1 MMKLFF
7 SILLLLVRFTLA
19 AQFSIPDYR
28 IARDS
33 MTHITVF
40 HSGNGEGLKLS
51 EKYSDTLFEIM
62 PEIKIKNGIVDHKG
76 LTGQMYVREYYVDSV
91 MIGYLEFQDQYIQ
104 REIYFDQN
112 GYVFLEKLYDKGVLI
127 SSDVSIKAFYIKK

>member
-33 MTHITVF
+33 MTHITIF
-40 HSGNGEGLKLS
+40 HSSNGERLKLS

-91 MIGYLEFQDQYIQ
+91 MIGYLEFHGQYIE
-104 REIYFDQN
+104 RELYFNQN

-127 SSDVSIKAFYIKK
+127 SSDASIRAFYIKK